1 MSATILI
8 SNLGVDDD
16 DYHDDLV
23 FSSLSKVFKSYPD
36 NGEMIY
42 AIKYQLYCHELK
54 RVTDGFSTKIKA
66 NITYD
71 AQCMKRDL
79 MYFWRKLH
87 THLHRQIRPF
97 MAFIARLQIQC
108 ILYICWQPENAQI
121 TLHGCGPSLWAFAYG
136 IRVFHA
142 CCTSYNKWP
151 IFFQCLIT
159 ATSSQ
164 WYWSKYQFQPSV

>member
-42 AIKYQLYCHELK
+42 AIKYQPYCHELK
-54 RVTDGFSTKIKA
+54 RVTDGFPTKIKA
-66 NITYD
+66 NIKYD

-87 THLHRQIRPF
+87 TQ
-97 MAFIARLQIQC
+97 ADQA
-108 ILYICWQPENAQI
+108 
-121 TLHGCGPSLWAFAYG
+121 LHGLHCPPTDSMYSVYMLTTRECPDHPAWIWALAVGLLCLLMALGSFMHVAQGYCQPKITMGP
-136 IRVFHA
+136 
-142 CCTSYNKWP
+142 
-151 IFFQCLIT
+151 
-159 ATSSQ
+159 
-164 WYWSKYQFQPSV
+164 